1 MENRSY
7 ELFKEIMDSSGMKF
21 HNRMKSHSFS
31 YNIFSMNL
39 KELNEGLK
47 LIETP
52 QVGLKLMSEEN
63 REAGHQ
69 AHREINRLFHNF
81 IASAK
86 TLIEH
91 TRIFVDKHYK
101 DTPLHQAYAQKIKS
115 EYAED
120 ELCRF
125 IQDLRNYMLHQGLPH
140 SQMSISFTRGEPDFE
155 STISLETEK
164 LISWSRWSAFSKS
177 FLAKQSKNIKLSDLV
192 TPYGEKIN
200 SLYEWLDAKFLKHHS
215 GDLKALEK
223 LQIEYQSLEQEKS
236 NKSSQH
242 DASGAG
248 ASA

>member
-1 MENRSY
+1 MGNRSY
-7 ELFKEIMDSSGMKF
+7 ELHKEILDSPGMKF
-21 HNRMKSHSFS
+21 HDRMKSHSFS
-31 YNIFSMNL
+31 FNIFSMNL

-52 QVGLKLMSEEN
+52 QVGLQLMSQEN

-81 IASAK
+81 LASAK

-101 DTPLHQAYAQKIKS
+101 DTPLHQAYVQKIKS
-115 EYAED
+115 EYAEN

-140 SQMSISFTRGEPDFE
+140 SQMSISFTRDQPDFE
-155 STISLETEK
+155 STISLEAEK
-164 LISWSRWSAFSKS
+164 LVSWSRWSASSKS
-177 FLAKQSKNIKLSDLV
+177 FLAKQSKNIKISALAA
-192 TPYGEKIN
+192 PYGEKIN
-200 SLYEWLDAKFLKHHS
+200 SLYEWLDAKLLKHHA
-215 GDLKALEK
+215 GDLKHLEK
-223 LQIEYQSLEQEKS
+223 LQTEYQRIEQEKS
-236 NKSSQH
+236 NNSSQQ
-242 DASGAG
+242 DASKAG